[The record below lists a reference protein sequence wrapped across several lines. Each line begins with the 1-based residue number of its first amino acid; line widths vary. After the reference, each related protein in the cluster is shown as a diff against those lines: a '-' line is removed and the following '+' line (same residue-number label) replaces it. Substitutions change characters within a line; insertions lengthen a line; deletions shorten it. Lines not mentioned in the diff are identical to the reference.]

1 MILAIDIGNS
11 NIVIG
16 CIDETKTYFVDR
28 LATDTQKTAAEYAI
42 LFKNILE
49 LNDISKNDIDG
60 AIISSVVPPINST
73 IIEAIEKVTGIT
85 AMIIGPGVK
94 TGLNIKIDNPA
105 QLGSDLVVAAVA
117 AMNEYPL
124 PLIIIDMGTA
134 TTISCVD
141 SKGSYLGGAIIPG
154 VVVSLESLTNR
165 TSQLPKISL
174 EAPKKAI
181 GSNTI
186 DCMKSGLVLANA
198 SMLDG
203 MIEKMEAELGEKA
216 TVVATGGLSQFII
229 PHCKRDI
236 IYNDTLLLTGLWLIY
251 QKNQ

>member
-16 CIDETKTYFVDR
+16 CIDKTKTYFVDR
-28 LATDTQKTAAEYAI
+28 LATDIQKTSAEYAI

-49 LNDISKNDIDG
+49 LNDITKNDIDG
-60 AIISSVVPPINST
+60 AIISSVVPPISNT
-73 IIEAIEKVTGIT
+73 IIQAIKKVTGIT

-141 SKGSYLGGAIIPG
+141 SSGSYLGGAIIPG
-154 VVVSLESLTNR
+154 VMVSLESLTSR
-165 TSQLPKISL
+165 TSQLPKIGL
-174 EAPKKAI
+174 EAPKKVI

-203 MIEKMEAELGEKA
+203 MIERMEGELGKKA
-216 TVVATGGLSQFII
+216 TIVATGGLSQFII
-229 PHCKRDI
+229 PHCKYDI
-236 IYNDTLLLTGLWLIY
+236 IYNDTLLLKGLWLIY
-251 QKNQ
+251 HKNQ

>member
-49 LNDISKNDIDG
+49 LNDISKSDIDG
-60 AIISSVVPPINST
+60 AIISSVVPPISST
-73 IIEAIEKVTGIT
+73 IIQAIEKVTGIT

-124 PLIIIDMGTA
+124 PLILIDMGTA

-141 SKGSYLGGAIIPG
+141 SKGNFLGGAIIPG
-154 VVVSLESLTNR
+154 VMVSLESLTNR

-174 EAPKKAI
+174 EAPKKTI

-229 PHCKRDI
+229 PHCKSDI
-236 IYNDTLLLTGLWLIY
+236 IYNDTLLLKGLWLIY

>member
-16 CIDETKTYFVDR
+16 CIDESKTYFVER
-28 LATDTQKTAAEYAI
+28 LSTDIKKTAAEYAI

-49 LNDISKNDIDG
+49 INNVRKKDIDG
-60 AIISSVVPPINST
+60 AIISSVVPPISYT
-73 IIEAIEKVTGIT
+73 VMQSIKKITGLT
-85 AMIIGPGVK
+85 ALLVGPGLK

-117 AMNEYPL
+117 AIDEYPL
-124 PLIIIDMGTA
+124 PLILIDMGTA
-134 TTISCVD
+134 TTISCID
-141 SKGSYLGGAIIPG
+141 SSKTFLGGAIIPG
-154 VVVSLESLTNR
+154 VMVSQESLTNN
-165 TSQLPKISL
+165 TAQLPEISL

-186 DCMKSGLVLANA
+186 DCMRSGLVFANA

-203 MIEKMEAELGEKA
+203 MIDKMRSELGGSA
-216 TVVATGGLSQFII
+216 TIVATGGLAQFII
-229 PHCKRDI
+229 PHCKEKI
-236 IYNDTLLLTGLWLIY
+236 IYNETLLLKGLWLIY

>member
-16 CIDETKTYFVDR
+16 CIDETKTYFTDR

-49 LNDISKNDIDG
+49 LNNISKDDIDG
-60 AIISSVVPPINST
+60 AIISSVVPPISNT
-73 IIEAIEKVTGIT
+73 IVQAIEKVTGIT
-85 AMIIGPGVK
+85 AMLIGPGVK

-117 AMNEYPL
+117 AMDEYPL

-141 SKGSYLGGAIIPG
+141 SKGTFLGGAIIPG
-154 VVVSLESLTNR
+154 VMVSLESLTNR

-229 PHCKRDI
+229 PHCKSDI

>member
-16 CIDETKTYFVDR
+16 CIDESKTYFTDR

-49 LNDISKNDIDG
+49 LNNIAKSDIDG
-60 AIISSVVPPINST
+60 AIISSVVPPISNT
-73 IIEAIEKVTGIT
+73 IIQAIEKVTGIT
-85 AMIIGPGVK
+85 AMVIGPGVK

-117 AMNEYPL
+117 AMDEYPL

-141 SKGSYLGGAIIPG
+141 SKGNFLGGAIIPG
-154 VVVSLESLTNR
+154 VMVSLESLINR

-203 MIEKMEAELGEKA
+203 MIEKMQAELDKKA

-229 PHCKRDI
+229 PHCKKDI
-236 IYNDTLLLTGLWLIY
+236 IYNDALLLRGLWLIY